1 MNLDLKKEFIYAY
14 VIMSEDLL
22 EILGKLSLR
31 SNNIQINPRFV
42 DIIRIDFEIL
52 VRNYIDITYNNSEF
66 QFTTNDEFFENIS
79 INDYISYI
87 NYNGYDILRYM
98 IIKKYPAI
106 ILNDNDIY
114 SIIDEY
120 IDLLIES

>member
-1 MNLDLKKEFIYAY
+1 
-14 VIMSEDLL
+14 MSEDLL